1 MRPEKPI
8 QGPGKGGR
16 VPESGTTAQYMMQSL
31 IKNEQRDEDPR
42 EATLR
47 FRDVEP
53 MWVLPAYQKT
63 QPKNIFNTDVM

>member
-1 MRPEKPI
+1 
-8 QGPGKGGR
+8 
-16 VPESGTTAQYMMQSL
+16 MMQSL

-53 MWVLPAYQKT
+53 MWVLPAYSKT
-63 QPKNIFNTDVM
+63 QPKNIFNTDVMQ